1 MLYGILK
8 TAHLLSIILWIGGMI
23 FTRYFLGP
31 AAAKLDSQTRAS
43 LMQDT
48 LGRFFRLVAYAI
60 SIALISGIWMVGRVA
75 KMAIVAGTNFSLP
88 ITWAAMMGLGFIM
101 AGFFLLIRYSLY
113 TKLVKQ
119 VAASD
124 WQGADK
130 SLLTIRNW
138 VGANLAIGLL
148 IVLTMG
154 VGPYL

>member
-23 FTRYFLGP
+23 FSRYFLGP
-31 AAAKLDSQTRAS
+31 AAAKLEPQTRAT

-48 LGRFFRLVAYAI
+48 LGRFFRMVSYAVA
-60 SIALISGIWMVGRVA
+60 IALISGIWMTGRVA

-88 ITWAAMMGLGFIM
+88 LPWVAMMGLGFIM

-119 VAASD
+119 VAAAD
-124 WQGADK
+124 WQGADN
-130 SLLTIRNW
+130 SLLTLRNW
-138 VGANLAIGLL
+138 VGANLVIGLL
-148 IVLTMG
+148 ILLTMG